1 MCFPDKKGTLSV
13 EGGETTV
20 GSVTE
25 GFYPPSTREPTC
37 YLTPSLGG
45 QSMSLRSGD
54 NLSGIKWENNGLS
67 NYRPKVLSYERRRP
81 TKRSPSHPH
90 TIWLGHYSNST
101 DQREA
106 CSYLLCNF

>member
-45 QSMSLRSGD
+45 QSMSLRIGD

-67 NYRPKVLSYERRRP
+67 NYRP
-81 TKRSPSHPH
+81 
-90 TIWLGHYSNST
+90 
-101 DQREA
+101 
-106 CSYLLCNF
+106 